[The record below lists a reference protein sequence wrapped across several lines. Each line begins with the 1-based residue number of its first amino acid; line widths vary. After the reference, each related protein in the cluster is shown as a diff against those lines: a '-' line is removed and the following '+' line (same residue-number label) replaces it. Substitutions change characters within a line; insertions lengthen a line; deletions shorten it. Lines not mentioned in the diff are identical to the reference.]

1 MADVTFTATSIKPGT
16 NAQRQRVT
24 FGATI
29 TPGLVVYL
37 DTSDNEYKIADCTDA
52 AKDAAAG
59 IALTSGADGQ
69 PGVIIT
75 GGNLTTSAHLSL
87 ASPVYVLSEAGK
99 ICPAA
104 DLANDDYITIIGVA
118 TSTTNLKLSIN
129 ASGVKAAGIA

>member
-1 MADVTFTATSIKPGT
+1 MADVSFTATSIKPGA
-16 NAQRQRVT
+16 NAQTKEVM

-29 TPGLVVYL
+29 TPGMAVYL
-37 DTSDNEYKIADCTDA
+37 DASDNKYKIADCTDA

-59 IALTSGADGQ
+59 MALTGGADGQ

-87 ASPVYVLSEAGK
+87 ASPVYILSETGL

-104 DLANDDYITIIGVA
+104 DLANNDYITIIGVA

-129 ASGVKAAGIA
+129 VSGVQAAGIV

>member
-1 MADVTFTATSIKPGT
+1 MADVSFTAASIKPGA
-16 NAQRQRVT
+16 NAQTQEVT

-29 TPGLVVYL
+29 TPGLAVYL
-37 DTSDNEYKIADCTDA
+37 DTGTNKYKVADCLA
-52 AKDAAAG
+52 AATAAVAG

-87 ASPVYVLSEAGK
+87 ATPVYILSEAGK

-104 DLANDDYITIIGVA
+104 DLANNDYITVIGVA
-118 TSTTNLKLSIN
+118 TSTTNLKLSVN
-129 ASGVKAAGIA
+129 ASGIKATGIV